1 VRPALALI
9 FLCVA
14 LTASQ
19 ASARELWSAGEFSLD
34 LSGSLR
40 ELAVVTRGTDAEDFL
55 DALEANG
62 EECASKFP
70 PPSMECFDLFAYFPA
85 FDEVGETR
93 VFTSLT
99 RLRLRLDLRAGPHF
113 SAEVA
118 YDNELIAGTLDTF
131 GALAGESLAR
141 PPYFNLQGG
150 RSSDHVLWATGLYRA
165 YLFFESRH
173 FEAVL
178 GRQRI
183 PWGVGRLWNPI
194 DRFNAIR
201 PLALEADQSMGVDAV
216 LARWIANGFTS
227 LEAIF
232 APARDRDD
240 HSYALRLHG
249 ILHDVDYSLMAGVF
263 EEAPTVGFD
272 LAANLGDAAGR
283 LEVVYAHPR
292 REMWPVDSDQPYE
305 IPDFWQVVVSADYL
319 FDVGE
324 GIYALAEY
332 LYNGN
337 ALGFGYGKA
346 GPLLPL
352 FEQTR
357 ELDLPI
363 WLISADR
370 FGGSRVVTRSRHLT
384 GFELGYEFT
393 PELRGDLLVIA
404 DWDGLSAAWFPKLL
418 YSPLDWLELTLGVQ
432 LSHGR
437 PYSEFGSAEHLVY
450 LLADVFF

>member
-1 VRPALALI
+1 VRPALASILM
-9 FLCVA
+9 CVV
-14 LTASQ
+14 LGASQ
-19 ASARELWSAGEFSLD
+19 AAARELWRAGEFSLD

-40 ELAVVTRGTDAEDFL
+40 ELAVATRGTDAEDF
-55 DALEANG
+55 EAAARANPLICG
-62 EECASKFP
+62 DPEA
-70 PPSMECFDLFAYFPA
+70 FAYCPA

-99 RLRLRLDLRAGPHF
+99 RLRLGLDMRAGPHF
-113 SAEVA
+113 SAEVV
-118 YDNELIAGTLDTF
+118 YDNEILAGSLDTF
-131 GALAGESLAR
+131 AASAGDALGR
-141 PPYFNLQGG
+141 PPYLNLQGG
-150 RSSDHVLWATGLYRA
+150 SSWDHVRWEHGLYRG

-173 FEAVL
+173 FELVL

-194 DRFNAIR
+194 DRFNAIP
-201 PLALEADQSMGVDAV
+201 PLALEADQSTGVDAV
-216 LARWIANGFTS
+216 LARWIVSGFTS
-227 LEAIF
+227 LEAVF

-249 ILHDVDYSLMAGVF
+249 IFRDVDYSLMAGVF
-263 EEAPTVGFD
+263 EEAPTAGLD

-283 LEVVYAHPR
+283 LEVVYTNPR
-292 REMWPVDSDQPYE
+292 RQMWPVDSDRPYE

-352 FEQTR
+352 FEQTG
-357 ELDLPI
+357 EPI
-363 WLISADR
+363 PPVWLISADR

-384 GFELGYEFT
+384 GFELGYELT

-404 DWDGLSAAWFPKLL
+404 DWDGLSAAWFPRLR

-432 LSHGR
+432 LVHGA
-437 PYSEFGSAEHLVY
+437 PYSEFGSAEHLAF